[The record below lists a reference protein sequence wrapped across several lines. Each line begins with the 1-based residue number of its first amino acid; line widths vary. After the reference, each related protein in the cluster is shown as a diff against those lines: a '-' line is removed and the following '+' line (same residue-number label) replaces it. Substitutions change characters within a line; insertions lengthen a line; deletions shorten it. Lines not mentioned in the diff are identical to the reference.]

1 MMLGE
6 SSYLCMYVCRFDM
19 NAVDYQKVAA
29 QCVVYSS
36 HCWILLSTA
45 PSQLALI
52 HKAQELSYKVN
63 TLQSEANLC
72 NRVDAGTLPGGME
85 AQTQTL
91 ANMEDISAANCHDLQ
106 NALEASEHMV
116 RCYVCTY
123 VRM

>member
-1 MMLGE
+1 M
-6 SSYLCMYVCRFDM
+6 VCSVCISR
-19 NAVDYQKVAA
+19 
-29 QCVVYSS
+29 
-36 HCWILLSTA
+36 WILLSTA

-63 TLQSEANLC
+63 TLQSEANLY

-91 ANMEDISAANCHDLQ
+91 ANMEDISPANCQDLQ

-116 RCYVCTY
+116 RCYVFTRMY
-123 VRM
+123 VRMYVYGVSSCIVYVV